1 MYRRTLAALKMTAAC
16 ALMLA
21 LMGAMFSSTAA
32 QTLCT
37 NNSSL
42 AMVDTNGDG
51 IATAGEISALA
62 PDNAE
67 LQAAVGQL
75 QAQGYSGI
83 QYTGC
88 TPDDGGTGTGG
99 ETGTG
104 DGGGTGT
111 SGGTGDG
118 GTETGGGSGVGDS
131 AAGEGTGSSDSAS
144 ATGDSGSAEGV
155 ATGGDGTDTTSS
167 ASIAGDSG
175 STEGA
180 ATGGGGSNT
189 GAAQAASGESVVA
202 FPSAGSGAMVAQ
214 GQSLLPIGLVALVL
228 VSFTAFVAV
237 QRRHAR

>member
-1 MYRRTLAALKMTAAC
+1 MYRRTLAALKMAAAC
-16 ALMLA
+16 ALVLA
-21 LMGAMFSSTAA
+21 FMGAMSTSTAA

-37 NNSSL
+37 NNSAL
-42 AMVDTNGDG
+42 AAVDTNGDG
-51 IATAGEISALA
+51 IATAGEMSALA

-88 TPDDGGTGTGG
+88 TPGDGGTGTGDG
-99 ETGTG
+99 GTG

-118 GTETGGGSGVGDS
+118 GTETGDGSGVGDS
-131 AAGEGTGSSDSAS
+131 AAGDATDSSGSAS

-155 ATGGDGTDTTSS
+155 AMGGDGTGTTSS

-175 STEGA
+175 SAEGA

-214 GQSLLPIGLVALVL
+214 GQPLLPIGLVALVL
-228 VSFTAFVAV
+228 VSFAAFVAV